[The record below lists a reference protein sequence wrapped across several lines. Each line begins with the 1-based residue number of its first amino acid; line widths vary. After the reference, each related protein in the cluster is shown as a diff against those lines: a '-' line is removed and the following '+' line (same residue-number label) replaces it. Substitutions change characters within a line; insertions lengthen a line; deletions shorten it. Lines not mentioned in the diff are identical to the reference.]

1 MTHAAVTALVA
12 KIDGN
17 PFSEWTSLMT
27 QVVRAAMDCQG
38 QLHFLCMNFI
48 LEDVLITLFAPS
60 AFTAEQMSR
69 LSDILEAA
77 LPQSTSSPISSRRS
91 SATPDSMSSMRVAP
105 LQSSRKGNT
114 TVAPS
119 SGSGNGAKSYG
130 DLAKEFGVD
139 TQIVEALIKRLSDF
153 P

>member
-1 MTHAAVTALVA
+1 MVAAVQVLLARVA
-12 KIDGN
+12 DN
-17 PFSEWTSLMT
+17 PLSDWTSLIS

-38 QLHFLCMNFI
+38 LLPFLRKTPTPFSTDI
-48 LEDVLITLFAPS
+48 SSA

-77 LPQSTSSPISSRRS
+77 LPRSSSSPVSSRRS
-91 SATPDSMSSMRVAP
+91 SATPDSMFRHVAP

-114 TVAPS
+114 SAYT
-119 SGSGNGAKSYG
+119 NGTKSYG
-130 DLAKEFGVD
+130 DLAKELGVD